1 MAKKD
6 EHLAK
11 AKNFVAAAEQLVD
24 DVTDPGQKAQTF
36 ALIAIAHALMEAG
49 YDIDN
54 VKTAIDEHE

>member
-6 EHLAK
+6 AHLTK

-36 ALIAIAHALMEAG
+36 ALIAIAHALMETG

-54 VKTAIDEHE
+54 VKTAIEEHE